1 MPLPAIANL
10 APERFSFWRPTPGAT
25 VATGADAL
33 PVVLPD
39 FPLPI
44 DRDTLAAGLP
54 SDDAIGQGVYDY
66 LRQFPDCP
74 GNSVYAGLLRDAY
87 PHYLADLA
95 AHAVMLDAKQVEPAY
110 VLRKLTY
117 LKVLRLLEPH
127 NRGLLW
133 QLSRGYFDLA
143 LEFAEL
149 ARCRQHLHDAMRFG
163 QEMLALDGNDL
174 QALSL
179 LAEVDLLLGDLPA
192 ATGKWQRL
200 AALVTDPQ
208 TQARIA
214 ARLAASSGELPARPL
229 VEELETI
236 AEAMQLHATGHAAA
250 AVALLEQ
257 IEEQGQLPELCPSA
271 DFYCLLGQCRVAAG
285 DSTGAVMALQKALA
299 LEPDHPAALATLDAM

>member
-1 MPLPAIANL
+1 MTIPAIVNL

-25 VATGADAL
+25 VVTGADAL
-33 PVVLPD
+33 PVELPD

-44 DRDTLAAGLP
+44 DRETLAAGLP

-87 PHYLADLA
+87 PHFLADLA

-110 VLRKLTY
+110 VVRKLTY
-117 LKVLRLLEPH
+117 LKVLRLLEPY

-163 QEMLALDGNDL
+163 QEMLSLNGDDP
-174 QALSL
+174 QALAV
-179 LAEVDLLLGDLPA
+179 LAEIDMLLGDLPA
-192 ATGKWQRL
+192 AAGKWRRL
-200 AALVTDPQ
+200 ATLVTDPESK
-208 TQARIA
+208 ARIA
-214 ARLAASSGELPARPL
+214 ARLAASNGELPTRPL
-229 VEELETI
+229 VEELESI
-236 AEAMQLHATGHAAA
+236 AEAMQLHATGHPAE

-257 IEEQGQLPELCPSA
+257 IEEQGQLSELWPSA

-285 DSTGAVMALQKALA
+285 DSTGAVMSLQKALE
-299 LEPDHPAALATLDAM
+299 LEPDHPTALATLDSL

>member
-33 PVVLPD
+33 PVELPD

-149 ARCRQHLHDAMRFG
+149 ARCRQHLHDALRFG

-208 TQARIA
+208 TQSRIA
-214 ARLAASSGELPARPL
+214 ARLTVSRGDLPTRPL
-229 VEELETI
+229 VDELEAI

-271 DFYCLLGQCRVAAG
+271 DFYCLLGQCRVAA
-285 DSTGAVMALQKALA
+285 DDAAGAVMALQKALA
-299 LEPDHPAALATLDAM
+299 LEPDHPTALATLDAM